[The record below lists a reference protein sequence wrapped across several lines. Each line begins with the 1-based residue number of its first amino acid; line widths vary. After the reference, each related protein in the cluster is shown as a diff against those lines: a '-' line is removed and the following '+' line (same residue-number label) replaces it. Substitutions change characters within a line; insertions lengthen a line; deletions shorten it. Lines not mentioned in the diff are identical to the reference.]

1 VIANRI
7 AERLHVMIRKLL
19 LEQPAEIDVRVERV
33 PHQHRAHG
41 LAVRNEARKQSGFE
55 RRDPRPETDN
65 GARRSSS

>member
-41 LAVRNEARKQSGFE
+41 LAG
-55 RRDPRPETDN
+55 RDPRPETDN